1 MKRIKGFVDWLI
13 ARPWLYAAFFLLSPF
28 ITDKIKSNRAFS
40 LVYLSI
46 SLLLIYRLLK
56 LKLNKIRTQDSN
68 K

>member
-1 MKRIKGFVDWLI
+1 MKRKENILDWLT

-40 LVYLSI
+40 LVYLSL
-46 SLLLIYRLLK
+46 SLLLIYGLLK